1 MKITEFSPMVVS
13 PNADEIIKLFE
24 DLGFEKEHAKEGIE
38 DRITSVT
45 MTNENDFT
53 MTIANSN
60 HLKTDLLMIRM
71 NVDNFDEAYKTLIEH
86 GFVNPR
92 GDQVTETPTSK
103 STLLYSPSGFGIN
116 ITEHI
121 KK

>member
-45 MTNENDFT
+45 MQVMETLHY
-53 MTIANSN
+53 AN
-60 HLKTDLLMIRM
+60 
-71 NVDNFDEAYKTLIEH
+71 
-86 GFVNPR
+86 
-92 GDQVTETPTSK
+92 
-103 STLLYSPSGFGIN
+103 LYQAIL
-116 ITEHI
+116 
-121 KK
+121 